1 RTPRCGRPPPRP
13 WSTRGSPP
21 PAGPRRRA
29 AARLR
34 GRAAAP
40 SARSWRRVATAPAA
54 HRRRPT
60 WPCTPTTARRAPAR
74 RSTGPATRRPSSRAA
89 RRARARTPRTA
100 RARPTRRRRRRRCPG
115 PRPPPRPTRTAARRR
130 RGRRRTTRSPQTRA
144 GGQARDA
151 RPIRCWTHCER
162 ARSRGERGEEG
173 GGLVLEVQL
182 RCRAEPPSRWR
193 TGRPRQG

>member
-1 RTPRCGRPPPRP
+1 
-13 WSTRGSPP
+13 
-21 PAGPRRRA
+21 
-29 AARLR
+29 
-34 GRAAAP
+34 
-40 SARSWRRVATAPAA
+40 APAA

-162 ARSRGERGEEG
+162 ARSSCAAARSRPRAGERGARGRDEG
-173 GGLVLEVQL
+173 LDVSGAAAQDANARRQHTLQTSSCLM
-182 RCRAEPPSRWR
+182 RSSRR
-193 TGRPRQG
+193 RDI